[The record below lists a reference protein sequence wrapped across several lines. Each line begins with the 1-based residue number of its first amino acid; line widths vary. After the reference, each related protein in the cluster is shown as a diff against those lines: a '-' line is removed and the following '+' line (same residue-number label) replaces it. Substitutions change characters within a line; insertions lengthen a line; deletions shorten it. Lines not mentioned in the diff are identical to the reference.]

1 MKNNK
6 ILLVSANK
14 HAEPYPVY
22 PLGISYIQTYLNE
35 TSPDLEIRLFDI
47 NLQQLSDLQ
56 NLLNTF
62 DPGMIG
68 ISLRN
73 VDDVNLYVKES
84 FIEGYRK
91 VVEITRKH
99 SDGVIVLGGA
109 GFSVFPELLFNKLK
123 PDFGVFGE
131 GEETLLQLVRALT
144 DGNSYRGID
153 GLLYGRNNEVVFNK
167 RKNFFDDLSL
177 RFNDKLI
184 DYYWQYSGMLNVQT
198 KRGCPYN
205 CIYCTY
211 PLIEG
216 SKVRTLNMEKIIDS
230 IKVLYDQKGIDY
242 LFFTDSVFNISNEY
256 NYEFADRLIHS
267 GMNIKWGGYFTIHNL
282 DRDLLKVLKRSGLT
296 HIEFGTESISDSVL
310 KAYGKKFTAADVI
323 NASATCNELD
333 IPYAHFMILGGYGES
348 DATLDET
355 FANSRK
361 IENTVFFPF
370 VGMRIYPGTI
380 LQKYAIQEKVIRAD
394 NDLLEPRYYVSKNI
408 TLETLKE
415 RAKNTGKRWVFPDED
430 LSEVMM
436 KMRKKN
442 KKGPLWE
449 YLTS

>member
-333 IPYAHFMILGGYGES
+333 IPFAHFMILGGYGES

>member
-1 MKNNK
+1 M
-6 ILLVSANK
+6 VSANK

-84 FIEGYRK
+84 FIEGYKK

-282 DRDLLKVLKRSGLT
+282 DRDLLKVLKKSGLT

-333 IPYAHFMILGGYGES
+333 IPFAHFMILGGYGES

-394 NDLLEPRYYVSKNI
+394 NDLLEPRYYVSKKI

>member
-35 TSPDLEIRLFDI
+35 TNPDLEIRLFDI

-230 IKVLYDQKGIDY
+230 IKVLYDKKGIDY

-333 IPYAHFMILGGYGES
+333 IPFAHFMILGGYGES

>member
-1 MKNNK
+1 LKNNK

-35 TSPDLEIRLFDI
+35 TNPDLEIRLFDI

-56 NLLNTF
+56 SLLNTF

-167 RKNFFDDLSL
+167 WKNCFDDLSL

-333 IPYAHFMILGGYGES
+333 IPFAHFMILGGYGES

-394 NDLLEPRYYVSKNI
+394 NDLLEPQYYISKNI

>member
-1 MKNNK
+1 M
-6 ILLVSANK
+6 VSANK

-35 TSPDLEIRLFDI
+35 ASPDLEIRLFDI

-282 DRDLLKVLKRSGLT
+282 DRDLLKVLKKSGLT

-333 IPYAHFMILGGYGES
+333 IPFAHFMILGGYGES

-380 LQKYAIQEKVIRAD
+380 LQKYAIQDKVIRED
-394 NDLLEPRYYVSKNI
+394 NDLLEPRYYVSKKI

>member
-1 MKNNK
+1 M
-6 ILLVSANK
+6 VSANK

-35 TSPDLEIRLFDI
+35 ASPDLEIRLFDI

-84 FIEGYRK
+84 FIEGYKK

-267 GMNIKWGGYFTIHNL
+267 SMNIKWGGYFTIHNL
-282 DRDLLKVLKRSGLT
+282 DRDLLKVLKKSGLT

-333 IPYAHFMILGGYGES
+333 IPFAHFMILGGYGES

-394 NDLLEPRYYVSKNI
+394 NDLLEPRYYVSKKI

>member
-84 FIEGYRK
+84 FIEGYKK

-282 DRDLLKVLKRSGLT
+282 DRDLLKVLKKSGLT

-333 IPYAHFMILGGYGES
+333 IPFAHFMILGGYGES

-394 NDLLEPRYYVSKNI
+394 NDLLEPRYYVSKKI